1 MASEI
6 RVTNIKANDGTSSLT
21 VANSTGAVTTGQNLA
36 VGGTLTSTGAI
47 TASGGIANAGTLGA
61 GTLGSSV
68 VFPAGHVLQIKNHYT
83 TSGVGTTSTNLTN
96 YSQSNGSFSS
106 DATSPWGNITT
117 KQANSSLLF
126 FLTTAPYFDDG
137 IVSGVMATVNLSMV
151 YSTNS
156 DLSSSTTTSNII
168 KCYEDC
174 RSTMNVSGQQQGSA
188 AGNILVTTSYASG
201 TTVYYTVKVH
211 LADAAIYEYTTL
223 QVMEV
228 AT

>member
-1 MASEI
+1 MAGQLKIGGNVIATHAGSE
-6 RVTNIKANDGTSSLT
+6 
-21 VANSTGAVTTGQNLA
+21 
-36 VGGTLTSTGAI
+36 
-47 TASGGIANAGTLGA
+47 GA
-61 GTLGSSV
+61 GTVTLDSSTLTIGSNTTIQGSMDAGSITSGV
-68 VFPAGHVLQIKNHYT
+68 TFPTGMILQIKNHYT
-83 TSGVGTTSTNLTN
+83 SNGVGTTSTNLTN
-96 YSQSNGSFSS
+96 YTQSNGSFSS

-126 FLTTAPYFDDG
+126 FLSTAPYFDDG
-137 IVSGVMATVNLSMV
+137 IVNGVMATVNLSMV

-156 DLSSSTTTSNII
+156 DLSSSTTTSTFI

-174 RSTMNVSGQQQGSA
+174 RTTMNVSGQQQGGAS
-188 AGNILVTTSYASG
+188 GNILVTTSYASG